1 MRKELIVLIAVVA
14 LVGCA
19 NPINRKTAMN
29 YTNAA
34 YDAVQAGDWFKA
46 RMYFG
51 RALINA
57 KLGGATPKGL
67 AILNYEYG
75 RTSGVICDWVEAER
89 GLNEAYKLDQETGGP
104 TYMSLYE
111 LGRMSFAREQ
121 YDKALEYYGRAW
133 QEFEKVQADTKDPLG
148 YAVYLEEYAVILE
161 KTGNKVEAEKHK
173 ARADELR
180 SVFPGKE
187 SHTEKTPYGTRCNEI
202 EGKSSGSDLKI

>member
-1 MRKELIVLIAVVA
+1 MRKRLLKHKLLILIAVIAVG
-14 LVGCA
+14 GCA
-19 NPINRKTAMN
+19 KPINLKTAEN

-34 YDAVQAGDWFKA
+34 YSSVQAGDWFKA

-75 RTSGVICDWVEAER
+75 RTSGVICDWEEAER
-89 GLNEAYKLDQETGGP
+89 GLNEAYKIDQESGGP

-121 YDKALEYYGRAW
+121 YQKALEYYGRTW
-133 QEFEKVQADTKDPLG
+133 QEFEKIQADTKDPLG
-148 YAVYLEEYAVILE
+148 YAVYLEEYVVILE
-161 KTGNKVEAEKHK
+161 KTDNKVEAEKHK

-180 SVFPGKE
+180 KVFPGKE
-187 SHTEKTPYGTRCNEI
+187 SRTEKTPYGTQCNALQER
-202 EGKSSGSDLKI
+202 KAK